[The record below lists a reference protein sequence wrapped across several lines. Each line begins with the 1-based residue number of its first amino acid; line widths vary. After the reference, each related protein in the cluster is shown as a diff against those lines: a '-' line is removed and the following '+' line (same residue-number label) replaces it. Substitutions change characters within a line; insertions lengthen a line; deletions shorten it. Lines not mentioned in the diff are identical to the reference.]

1 MPPIKYQSHAEETKA
16 KPRHYNPSE
25 FNQILKQTL
34 SNIQGSKK
42 VWVPPA
48 AQQSQIATI
57 KKISD
62 HKKNY
67 ISPYSQKAIL
77 QQKPIG

>member
-1 MPPIKYQSHAEETKA
+1 MGHLADQKK
-16 KPRHYNPSE
+16 KVNHYNPNE
-25 FNQILKQTL
+25 FKQILKQTL
-34 SNIQGSKK
+34 SNNMQGGKK

-48 AQQSQIATI
+48 AQQPQIATI

-77 QQKPIG
+77 QQQKPMG